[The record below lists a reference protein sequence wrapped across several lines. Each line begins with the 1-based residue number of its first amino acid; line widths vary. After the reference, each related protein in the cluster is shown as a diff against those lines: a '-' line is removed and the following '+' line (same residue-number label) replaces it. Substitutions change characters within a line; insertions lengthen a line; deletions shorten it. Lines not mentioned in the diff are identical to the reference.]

1 MAAIPNGR
9 LLEKSQNVQ
18 KEITCQLFI
27 GQLFIACMHCMDCS
41 YALSMC
47 TIMLQRIFL
56 LLNLCVDKRDIS
68 VKSGH
73 R

>member
-18 KEITCQLFI
+18 KEITC
-27 GQLFIACMHCMDCS
+27 QLFIACMHCMDCS